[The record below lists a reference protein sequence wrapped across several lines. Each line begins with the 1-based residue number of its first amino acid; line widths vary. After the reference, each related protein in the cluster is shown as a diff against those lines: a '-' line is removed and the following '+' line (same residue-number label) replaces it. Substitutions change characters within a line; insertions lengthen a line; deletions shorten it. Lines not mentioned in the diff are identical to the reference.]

1 VSPTFHREVRDSLIG
16 DLVDGAVYYEA
27 VIHAFANL
35 PARDSILELMV
46 DSHCKDFDEDQDN
59 EDNGEMERR
68 SKLPHEFLLRVMLRY
83 GRLMSDGELAQ
94 ADLDPCNYHRHVS
107 DEEREQCQAKK
118 DKK

>member
-46 DSHCKDFDEDQDN
+46 DSHCKDFDEDQDS